1 MRGRIEVN
9 SFFSQ
14 TRSHPAGCPQGG
26 GRTIFWKSV
35 QKGCP
40 VPSGVPSSALSS
52 VPGASS
58 QEQGC
63 LFLCGSQ
70 EVSRA
75 PSGRPRAAAASH
87 GGSRVSPRAGWLAGA
102 SGSVQE
108 GPRKP
113 NVMPAGNLDL
123 LSEARVQSLSLSPL
137 LCLLPLSSDCEV
149 KVKRANVPDLPDTV
163 SWSGHLLGINK
174 INLTKENRT
183 KERKRRKEIPTPP
196 NLWM

>member
-40 VPSGVPSSALSS
+40 VPSGVPNSALSS

-58 QEQGC
+58 QNRAVCSCVGRKKSVVLHLAESCCCISPWQQ
-63 LFLCGSQ
+63 CG
-70 EVSRA
+70 
-75 PSGRPRAAAASH
+75 PL
-87 GGSRVSPRAGWLAGA
+87 RAGWSGGA
-102 SGSVQE
+102 AGSVQE

-113 NVMPAGNLDL
+113 NIMPAIWTCILKPESNP
-123 LSEARVQSLSLSPL
+123 SASLSPL

-183 KERKRRKEIPTPP
+183 KERKRRKEIPP
-196 NLWM
+196 NLWI